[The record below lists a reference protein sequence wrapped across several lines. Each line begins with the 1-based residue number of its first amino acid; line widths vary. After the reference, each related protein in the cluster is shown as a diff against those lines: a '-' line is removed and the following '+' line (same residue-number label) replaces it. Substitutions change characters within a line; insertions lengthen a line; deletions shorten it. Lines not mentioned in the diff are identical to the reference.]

1 MSKKSSIF
9 AVAFVNRVA
18 QTDRSALI
26 KATDASALDSQK
38 SKVGSRKL
46 LRDGLLLIIRD
57 GKTYNA
63 QGVEVR

>member
-26 KATDASALDSQK
+26 KATDASALPTASTPLGR
-38 SKVGSRKL
+38 VG
-46 LRDGLLLIIRD
+46 DPVANAG
-57 GKTYNA
+57 TETVYNA